1 MISIP
6 KDVRKQDL
14 YDHIDQLSSIKK
26 TEVTKKYEELL
37 KPVVDKARAL
47 LVPKAKAYDENA
59 QRFFAGQDALKD
71 DEHVFDHMLSKLSEY
86 SKVTQFTYNRKNS
99 KAEIAINQHV
109 ESSFGVP
116 KTNEKAIDTH
126 CPEPIKLLYGE
137 YNLICANFA
146 KEIKAINKLHGEL
159 TRIVRVA
166 PRGSNAW
173 KDLLQIGFDL
183 KPLETKLRLGGSSG
197 NLPAALQ
204 IQSDVNLFNDI
215 KLSKED
221 VQ

>member
-37 KPVVDKARAL
+37 KPLVEKARAL

-71 DEHVFDHMLSKLSEY
+71 DEHVFDHMLSKLAEY

-109 ESSFGVP
+109 ERTFGIP
-116 KTNEKAIDTH
+116 KTHEKAIDTH

-137 YNLICANFA
+137 WNLICADFT

-183 KPLETKLRLGGSSG
+183 KPLETKLRLRGSSG

>member
-6 KDVRKQDL
+6 RDIKKQDL

-37 KPVVDKARAL
+37 KPLVEKARAL

-59 QRFFAGQDALKD
+59 QRFFAGQDKLKD
-71 DEHVFDHMLSKLSEY
+71 EEFVFDHMLSKLREY
-86 SKVTQFTYNRKNS
+86 SNVSQFAYKRKNS
-99 KAEIAINQHV
+99 KAEVAITQHV
-109 ESSFGVP
+109 ERTYGMP
-116 KTNEKAIDTH
+116 KTMMKTIEKH
-126 CPEPIKLLYGE
+126 YPQSIKDLYQE
-137 YNLICANFA
+137 YNDICKGFDGD
-146 KEIKAINKLHGEL
+146 IKAINKLHGEL

-173 KDLLQIGFDL
+173 KDLVQIGFDL